1 MLPLGSVMSVKEVLG
16 PQSIVRYNMYPSAK
30 IMGQPGDG
38 FSTGQAMEI
47 VENMA
52 KTKLPASMGM
62 EWTELSYQEKAAQGG
77 SNIIYVLAIILVY
90 LVLAAQ
96 YESWSI
102 PVSVCLSVPT
112 ALLGAVIALSV
123 GKMSMDIYG
132 QVGIVLLIG
141 LCTKTAILIVE
152 FAKVEHDEGKSIFD
166 AAMSAASLRFRA
178 VLMTAF
184 SFILGVLPLLMAS
197 GAGAESRKV
206 LGTTV
211 FGGMLVA
218 TIASLIFVPMLYFIV
233 QKASEGKNKKQK
245 TNEQQPPIQ
254 IER

>member
-1 MLPLGSVMSVKEVLG
+1 M
-16 PQSIVRYNMYPSAK
+16 A
-30 IMGQPGDG
+30 
-38 FSTGQAMEI
+38 I
-47 VENMA
+47 VEDMGTN
-52 KTKLPASMGM
+52 KLPASMGV
-62 EWTELSYQEKAAQGG
+62 EWTELSYQEKAAQGS
-77 SNIIYVLAIILVY
+77 SNMIYVLALILVY

-112 ALLGAVIALSV
+112 ALLGAVIALMAAQFDNNV
-123 GKMSMDIYG
+123 YA

-152 FAKVEHDEGKSIFD
+152 FAKVERESGKSIFD
-166 AAMSAASLRFRA
+166 AAMSAADLRFRA

-184 SFILGVLPLLMAS
+184 SFILGVIPLLTAS

-206 LGTTV
+206 LGATV

-218 TIASLIFVPMLYFIV
+218 TIASLIFVPMLYLIIQSV
-233 QKASEGKNKKQK
+233 TEK
-245 TNEQQPPIQ
+245 TRRTE
-254 IER
+254 